1 MNRTIDDGRKQS
13 GEKSDFKKVNTEE
26 GNLKDASPNSS
37 PVCSQHEKAMIS
49 RQFIEAILQVP
60 VSLCTVCIEEIE
72 ACLKSH
78 LPDFLKEN
86 FPFFITESMVQSFEP
101 LVLYHITDF
110 LSLNF
115 NLFLYDNKSRAM
127 IAGPYLTCQAGTDFC
142 EQVLQDNGKNLSLLV
157 PFHQFCLSLP
167 IVGNSYMLE
176 AMRTALKVVTGY
188 GDEVPYRHYEPQAR
202 YSQEVSSLSPQGVE
216 EATMELL
223 EHRYYYEKLLLQEV
237 AQGNQDM
244 ALRYYRQFSM
254 DSRSIVRTEDPVRTS
269 KNLSFS
275 LNTMLRKSAETAG
288 IHPVHLDI
296 ISSNFA
302 MLIENSNSL
311 KELEEFK
318 SQMISVYCRFVQKNR
333 LDQYSP
339 IIRKAITYIRIH
351 LADQLTLK
359 RISEGIRVSPSY
371 LSRLFNQE
379 VHESISNY
387 ITRARI
393 DKAAELLS
401 FSRMSVQNIAF
412 YVGFGDLNY
421 FSRCFKKHKKKT
433 PTQYRASSAIGA

>member
-1 MNRTIDDGRKQS
+1 MNEQ
-13 GEKSDFKKVNTEE
+13 
-26 GNLKDASPNSS
+26 
-37 PVCSQHEKAMIS
+37 EKAVIS
-49 RQFIEAILQVP
+49 KQFIETLLQVP
-60 VSLCTVCIEEIE
+60 VTLCRASIDEIE
-72 ACLKSH
+72 VSIKQH
-78 LPDFLKEN
+78 FPDFLKEN
-86 FPFFITESMVQSFEP
+86 FPFFITEPMVQSFEP
-101 LVLYHITDF
+101 LALYHITDF
-110 LSLNF
+110 ISLNF
-115 NLFLYDNKSRAM
+115 NLFLYGDGSRAL
-127 IAGPYLTCQAGTDFC
+127 IAGPYLTCQADSGFC
-142 EQVLQDNGKNLSLLV
+142 EQVLQDNGRNMSLLV

-167 IVGNSYMLE
+167 VVGNSHILE
-176 AMRTALKVVTGY
+176 AMRTAIRVVTGY
-188 GDEVPYRHYEPQAR
+188 EGETLYRHYEPQAK
-202 YSQEVSSLSPQGVE
+202 YSREISTLSPQGVD

-237 AQGNQDM
+237 AQGNQDL

-275 LNTMLRKSAETAG
+275 LNTMLRKSVETAG
-288 IHPVHLDI
+288 IHPVYLDI

-302 MLIENSNSL
+302 MLIENSNNL

-339 IIRKAITYIRIH
+339 LIRKAVTYIRIH

-359 RISEGIRVSPSY
+359 QIAAGIRVSPSY

-387 ITRARI
+387 ITRARVE
-393 DKAAELLS
+393 KAAELLS

-421 FSRCFKKHKKKT
+421 FSRCFKKYKKKT
-433 PTQYRASSAIGA
+433 PTEYRASSTIGA